1 LKKIISIFIK
11 IFDIY
16 EKTFKF
22 YELSSLHKQILL
34 HIYLVLIYQP
44 CPKHIKEA
52 ELSSIYNT
60 YELKY
65 KKFTDNSD
73 IYELVDKGFLNF
85 VLNDEKK
92 INFFSDPFL
101 INFIKKNIIE
111 IIIKTKENKNKNN
124 THIGESE
131 NENKNNTHIGESEN
145 ENKNNVFIDESEN
158 LLNKDDR
165 MFNFNYLLK
174 HLIESYFKEQN
185 PSNRRIILERI
196 ESFLLLTLSEC
207 FNKNNL
213 SYKYF
218 PLFKDISNDLKK
230 KYNIDLNDYYLDID
244 YVNKTNLNSSI
255 LKKLIEMKIIIS
267 PDDTNNG
274 GPDKIFILTHKI
286 DQTKNILILIQDKD
300 EFSSKDTPDAVQS
313 V

>member
-1 LKKIISIFIK
+1 
-11 IFDIY
+11 
-16 EKTFKF
+16 
-22 YELSSLHKQILL
+22 
-34 HIYLVLIYQP
+34 
-44 CPKHIKEA
+44 
-52 ELSSIYNT
+52 LSSIYNT

-111 IIIKTKENKNKNN
+111 IIIKTKENK
-124 THIGESE
+124 
-131 NENKNNTHIGESEN
+131 NKNNTHIGESEN

-274 GPDKIFILTHKI
+274 GSDKIFILTHKI